1 MSQRDV
7 IYNESLL
14 AKLDDPTTKTKTAE
28 LIGGYLRDRI
38 REASW
43 FDKIIPPEGVTRAD
57 CQISTEHDTLVK
69 IVHIEPGSRAM
80 TISIRGRPESQLISG
95 KRFAVSFGRIST
107 LRYEKPKEE
116 LLVYDYPITKVIED
130 NSVKDMDAIK
140 DRTAAVHFEAA
151 VQALQ
156 LEANGGVATELS
168 SDTVQAGTVVQ
179 RSIFKGELAS
189 LAAAPDSFV
198 PLPIQK
204 MDVVNLFKTF
214 PDKHLSGSRMLIHDG
229 DFLGVFSWPYN
240 EVGAIATETAIEG
253 FKHPTL
259 GGYDIVRSLK
269 PEVLRPGNVY
279 GFVAPEFLGVN
290 YTLGQT
296 SFYIDTIENMV
307 VWMAW
312 AMVGMGI
319 GQVEGIRKLEL
330 YPCDAQ
336 PVTNAQ
342 GLLSSVTP
350 KEEKDMGAINNRV
363 DDGLVYPII
372 TQY

>member
-7 IYNESLL
+7 MYNESLL
-14 AKLDDPTTKTKTAE
+14 NKLDDPATKTKTAE
-28 LIGGYLRDRI
+28 LIGGYLRDKI

-57 CQISTEHDTLVK
+57 CQISTEHDSLIK

-80 TISIRGRPESQLISG
+80 TISVRARPDSELISG
-95 KRFAVSFGRIST
+95 RRFGVTFGRIST

-116 LLVYDYPITKVIED
+116 LLVYDYSITKVIED
-130 NSVKDMDAIK
+130 NSVKDMDAIV

-179 RSIFKGELAS
+179 RSVFKGELAS
-189 LAAAPDSFV
+189 LAASPDSAV

-204 MDVVNLFKTF
+204 FDIVRLFQTF
-214 PDKHLSGSRMLIHDG
+214 SDRQLSGKRMLIHDG
-229 DFLGVFSWPYN
+229 DFLGVFSWPYSD
-240 EVGAIATETAIEG
+240 VGAIATETAIEG
-253 FKHPTL
+253 YKHPTL
-259 GGYDIVRSLK
+259 AGYDIVRSLK
-269 PEVLRPGNVY
+269 PEILRPGNVY
-279 GFVAPEFLGVN
+279 GFVDAEFLGVN

-312 AMVGMGI
+312 MMRGMAL
-319 GQVEGIRKLEL
+319 GQVEGVRKLEL
-330 YPCDAQ
+330 YPCDAT
-336 PVTNAQ
+336 PGKDAQ
-342 GLLSSVTP
+342 GKLGDVTP
-350 KEEKDMGAINNRV
+350 KAEKQLTAVNNRV
-363 DDGLVYPII
+363 DDSLIYPHISP
-372 TQY
+372 Y

>member
-1 MSQRDV
+1 MSQRDI

-14 AKLDDPTTKTKTAE
+14 AKLEDPATKSKTAE
-28 LIGGYLRDRI
+28 LIGGYLRDKI

-43 FDKIIPPEGVTRAD
+43 WDKIIPPEGVTRAD

-80 TISIRGRPESQLISG
+80 TIDVRARPDSALISG

-116 LLVYDYPITKVIED
+116 LLVYDYPLPKVIED
-130 NSVKDMDAIK
+130 NSVKDMDAIV
-140 DRTAAVHFEAA
+140 DRTALVHIEAA

-156 LEANGGVATELS
+156 LEANGGIATELS

-179 RSIFKGELAS
+179 YSARKGELAA
-189 LAAAPDSFV
+189 LAADPNSAV

-204 MDVVNLFKTF
+204 MDIVQLFQGF
-214 PDKHLSGSRMLIHDG
+214 PDKQLAGSKLLIHDG
-229 DFLGVFSWPYN
+229 DFMGVFSWPYN
-240 EVGAIATETAIEG
+240 DVGQIATETSIEG
-253 FKHPTL
+253 YKHNTL
-259 GGYDIVRSLK
+259 CGFDIVRSLK
-269 PEVLRPGNVY
+269 PEILRRGNVY

-307 VWMAW
+307 IWMAW
-312 AMVGMGI
+312 AMRGMAI
-319 GQVEGIRKLEL
+319 GMVEGIRKIEL
-330 YPCDAQ
+330 YPCDAS
-336 PVTNAQ
+336 PVNAQ
-342 GLLSSVTP
+342 SLLGDVTP
-350 KEEKDMGAINNRV
+350 KAEKNLGAINNRV
-363 DDGLVYPII
+363 GDDLVFPFIS
-372 TQY
+372 QY

>member
-1 MSQRDV
+1 MSHRDV

-14 AKLDDPTTKTKTAE
+14 QKLEDPATKTKTAE
-28 LIGGYLRDRI
+28 LIGGYLRDKI

-43 FDKIIPPEGVTRAD
+43 IDKIIPPEGVTRAD
-57 CQISTEHDTLVK
+57 CQISLTHDTLLKV
-69 IVHIEPGSRAM
+69 VHIEPGSRAM
-80 TISIRGRPESQLISG
+80 TVTIRGRPDSELISG
-95 KRFAVSFGRIST
+95 KRFAVTFGRIAT

-140 DRTAAVHFEAA
+140 DRTGLVHFEAA

-156 LEANGGVATELS
+156 LESNGGAATELS

-179 RSIFKGELAS
+179 RSAFKGELAS
-189 LAAAPDSFV
+189 LAASPNSSI

-204 MDVVNLFKTF
+204 MDIVRLFQTF
-214 PDKHLSGSRMLIHDG
+214 PDRSLSGARMLIHDS
-229 DFLGVFSWPYN
+229 DLLTVFSWPYN
-240 EVGAIATETAIEG
+240 EVGPIATETTIEG
-253 FKHPTL
+253 YKHPTL
-259 GGYDIVRSLK
+259 AGYDIVRSLK

-307 VWMAW
+307 IWLAW

-319 GQVEGIRKLEL
+319 GMVEGVRKMEL
-330 YPCDAQ
+330 YPCDAT
-336 PVTNAQ
+336 PGSDAQ
-342 GLLSSVTP
+342 GLIGNVTP
-350 KEEKDMGAINNRV
+350 LEEKNMSAVNNRL
-363 DDGLVYPII
+363 DDGLVFPRI
-372 TQY
+372 TQF